1 MIREVCGTQVEKER
15 RKGTLETI
23 LVGDERVDEQG
34 CIDSQEREVYEKWKE
49 VASASRRSGLQQKQN
64 LAKDA
69 NIRNWLLAE
78 SQIGIFEMRWETL
91 HTANT
96 AICCCGWS
104 GDFLH
109 ARNSKL
115 QVSWYV
121 NDIWQMTIPRE
132 AINGVASKLG
142 RVAWFVGKFGQD
154 ASRRVTCIKDAV
166 PWVPRDLSIGT
177 GSWPCGPRIGG

>member
-69 NIRNWLLAE
+69 NIRN
-78 SQIGIFEMRWETL
+78 
-91 HTANT
+91 
-96 AICCCGWS
+96 
-104 GDFLH
+104 
-109 ARNSKL
+109 
-115 QVSWYV
+115 
-121 NDIWQMTIPRE
+121 
-132 AINGVASKLG
+132 
-142 RVAWFVGKFGQD
+142 
-154 ASRRVTCIKDAV
+154 
-166 PWVPRDLSIGT
+166 
-177 GSWPCGPRIGG
+177 